1 MLGWTKH
8 FTLGTMCA
16 VCPGTPCWIPPAC
29 LRKIITFLSPHP
41 SIPLLSCSSA
51 FLRDLTVS
59 AQLMCGGEASPASA
73 LHGPGKPKCSQLL
86 KGPFNPLPAS
96 TPPLDL
102 PGMQDTGTFITPL
115 QALKGT
121 DHFCACSTPHGEP
134 PAPLGHQAYVP
145 LATHTPPWH
154 QHSQRP
160 ALAPKSQAVGKARKN
175 AVLSGIRAGFWFLAP
190 FGGLRGTLHKVLA
203 G

>member
-1 MLGWTKH
+1 
-8 FTLGTMCA
+8 
-16 VCPGTPCWIPPAC
+16 
-29 LRKIITFLSPHP
+29 
-41 SIPLLSCSSA
+41 
-51 FLRDLTVS
+51 
-59 AQLMCGGEASPASA
+59 MCGGEASPASA

-134 PAPLGHQAYVP
+134 SAPPGHQAYVP
-145 LATHTPPWH
+145 LATHTRPWH

-175 AVLSGIRAGFWFLAP
+175 AVLSGIRAGFGFLAP

-203 G
+203 GRQDGCRQDGGGLASAFPPQLALGLLLASPLCLLQGTAAGWNSWNSRDV